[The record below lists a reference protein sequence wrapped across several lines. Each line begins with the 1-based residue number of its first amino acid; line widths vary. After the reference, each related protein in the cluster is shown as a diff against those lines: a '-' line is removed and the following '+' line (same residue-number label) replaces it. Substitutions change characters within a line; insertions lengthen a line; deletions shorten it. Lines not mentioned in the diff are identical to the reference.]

1 MAKHHEFERMQ
12 TPTPL
17 TADLKLAIVENCR
30 ECQSED
36 GPLGKVIAKV
46 DAIVTVL
53 AERKGGQA
61 VWSKIATVSMWLVG
75 LLLAAFLNY
84 KFAQFKR
91 LQEDVAAQLK
101 LTQDASHSMPQYRGQ
116 EYVQEVSNKNEGKI
130 TTGEAKK

>member
-1 MAKHHEFERMQ
+1 MAKHRELERMQ

-46 DAIVTVL
+46 DEIVTVL

-75 LLLAAFLNY
+75 LLLAAFLQY
-84 KFAQFKR
+84 KFTQFR
-91 LQEDVAAQLK
+91 QLQEEVAAQLK
-101 LTQDASHSMPQYRGQ
+101 VTQEGRSMPFHGRQ
-116 EYVQEVSNKNEGKI
+116 EYVQEVASKNDGKI
-130 TTGEAKK
+130 TTGEAQK